1 MQLVPRYLVNDRI
14 IVVSNDAGFVTE
26 FRPVYSRTIKVYKGI
41 DNTIQFR
48 LLNAD
53 QKPVTIEDSPVFVAF
68 DENQSKIIERSCTVT
83 DDSTTETRGMFE
95 VEITENDL
103 LNIQQQYISFNIYLE
118 ATDGQRQVTYS
129 NRNFDSSG
137 IIFIDGNAYPGPKS
151 SAEITNFYVTDNFWT
166 AGTGGVDGGV
176 EISAEPGLNGN
187 EALHT
192 AAIYSSLYV
201 GNVEVQVTL
210 DNQIS
215 GLNNW
220 ATISTVT
227 FDGTETEPVPV
238 SFNGIVSYIRFKFD
252 QDPTDKITKILVR
265 N

>member
-1 MQLVPRYLVNDRI
+1 MQLIPRYLVKDRI
-14 IVVSNDAGFVTE
+14 KVISNDIGFVVE
-26 FRPVYSRTIKVYKGI
+26 YRPVYSRQLKVYRGI
-41 DNTIQFR
+41 DNKIQFR

-53 QKPVTIEDSPVFVAF
+53 QKPIQITSTPWMVIF
-68 DENQSKIIERSCTVT
+68 DESKNKIIERECEVT
-83 DDSTTETRGMFE
+83 GDSTTHGLFDFT
-95 VEITENDL
+95 ILENDL
-103 LNIQQQYISFNIYLE
+103 LNIKQQYLNYNIYLKN
-118 ATDGQRQVTYS
+118 ADNSNSVTYS

-192 AAIYSSLYV
+192 AAIYSNLYV

>member
-14 IVVSNDAGFVTE
+14 IVVSNDARFVTE

-129 NRNFDSSG
+129 NRNFDSMG
-137 IIFIDGNAYPGPKS
+137 IIYIDSRSYPGPKS
-151 SAEITNFYVTDNFWT
+151 AQELASFVEEDDYWVAGSTDATKIT
-166 AGTGGVDGGV
+166 A
-176 EISAEPGLNGN
+176 SPGLNGN

-192 AAIYSSLYV
+192 VAVYTNEFV
-201 GNVEVQVTL
+201 GTVEVQATL

-220 ATISTVT
+220 TTVSTLT
-227 FDGTETEPVPV
+227 FDGTESEPVPAN
-238 SFNGIVSYIRFKFD
+238 FNGVFTYLRFKASA
-252 QDPTDKITKILVR
+252 DPADKITKILVR

>member
-129 NRNFDSSG
+129 NRNFDSMG
-137 IIFIDGNAYPGPKS
+137 IIYIDSRSYPGPKS
-151 SAEITNFYVTDNFWT
+151 AQELAFFVEEDDYWVAGSTDATKIT
-166 AGTGGVDGGV
+166 A
-176 EISAEPGLNGN
+176 SPGLNGN

-192 AAIYSSLYV
+192 VAVYTNEFV
-201 GNVEVQVTL
+201 GTVEVQATL

-220 ATISTVT
+220 TTVSTLT
-227 FDGTETEPVPV
+227 FDGTESEPVPAN
-238 SFNGIVSYIRFKFD
+238 FNGVFTYLRFKASA
-252 QDPTDKITKILVR
+252 DPADKITKILVR

>member
-129 NRNFDSSG
+129 NRNFDSIG
-137 IIFIDGNAYPGPKS
+137 IIYIDSRSYPGPKS
-151 SAEITNFYVTDNFWT
+151 AQELASFVEEDDYWVAGSTDATKIT
-166 AGTGGVDGGV
+166 A
-176 EISAEPGLNGN
+176 SPGLNGN

-192 AAIYSSLYV
+192 VAVYTNEFV
-201 GNVEVQVTL
+201 GTVEVQATL

-220 ATISTVT
+220 TTVSTLT
-227 FDGTETEPVPV
+227 FDGTESEPVPAN
-238 SFNGIVSYIRFKFD
+238 FNGVFTYLRFKASA
-252 QDPTDKITKILVR
+252 DPADKITKILVR

>member
-53 QKPVTIEDSPVFVAF
+53 QKPVTIEDSPMFVAF
-68 DENQSKIIERSCTVT
+68 DENQSKIIERACTVT

-129 NRNFDSSG
+129 NRNFDSMG
-137 IIFIDGNAYPGPKS
+137 IIYIDSRSYPGPKS
-151 SAEITNFYVTDNFWT
+151 AQELASFVEEDDYWVAGSTDATKIT
-166 AGTGGVDGGV
+166 A
-176 EISAEPGLNGN
+176 SPGLNGN

-192 AAIYSSLYV
+192 VAVYTNEFV
-201 GNVEVQVTL
+201 GTVEVQATL

-220 ATISTVT
+220 TTVSTLT
-227 FDGTETEPVPV
+227 FDGTESEPVPAN
-238 SFNGIVSYIRFKFD
+238 FNGVFTYLRFKASA
-252 QDPTDKITKILVR
+252 DPADKITKILVR

>member
-118 ATDGQRQVTYS
+118 AVDGQRQVTYS
-129 NRNFDSSG
+129 NRNFDSMG
-137 IIFIDGNAYPGPKS
+137 IIYIDSRSYPGPKS
-151 SAEITNFYVTDNFWT
+151 AQELASFVEEDDYWVAGSTDATKIT
-166 AGTGGVDGGV
+166 A
-176 EISAEPGLNGN
+176 SPGLNGN

-192 AAIYSSLYV
+192 VAVYTNEFV
-201 GNVEVQVTL
+201 GTVEVQATL

-220 ATISTVT
+220 TTVSTLT
-227 FDGTETEPVPV
+227 FDGTESEPVPAN
-238 SFNGIVSYIRFKFD
+238 FNGVFTYLRFKASA
-252 QDPTDKITKILVR
+252 DPADKITKILVR

>member
-129 NRNFDSSG
+129 NRNFDSMG
-137 IIFIDGNAYPGPKS
+137 IIYIDSRSYPGPKS
-151 SAEITNFYVTDNFWT
+151 AQELASFVEEDDYWVAGSTDATKIT
-166 AGTGGVDGGV
+166 A
-176 EISAEPGLNGN
+176 SPGLNGN

-192 AAIYSSLYV
+192 VAVYTNEFV
-201 GNVEVQVTL
+201 GTVEVQATL

-220 ATISTVT
+220 TTVSTLT
-227 FDGTETEPVPV
+227 FDGTESEPVPAN
-238 SFNGIVSYIRFKFD
+238 FNGVFTYLRFKSSA
-252 QDPTDKITKILVR
+252 DPADKITKILVR

>member
-68 DENQSKIIERSCTVT
+68 DENQSKIIERACTVT

-129 NRNFDSSG
+129 NRNFDSMG
-137 IIFIDGNAYPGPKS
+137 IIYIDSRSYPGPKS
-151 SAEITNFYVTDNFWT
+151 AQELASFVEEDDYWVAGSTDATKIT
-166 AGTGGVDGGV
+166 A
-176 EISAEPGLNGN
+176 SPGLNGN

-192 AAIYSSLYV
+192 VAVYTNEFV
-201 GNVEVQVTL
+201 GTVEVQATL

-220 ATISTVT
+220 TTVSTLT
-227 FDGTETEPVPV
+227 FDGTESEPVPAN
-238 SFNGIVSYIRFKFD
+238 FNGVFTYLRFKASA
-252 QDPTDKITKILVR
+252 DPADKITKILVR

>member
-68 DENQSKIIERSCTVT
+68 DENQSKIIELSCTVT

-129 NRNFDSSG
+129 NRNFDSMG
-137 IIFIDGNAYPGPKS
+137 IIYIDSRSYPGPKS
-151 SAEITNFYVTDNFWT
+151 AQELASFVEEDDYWVAGSTDATKIT
-166 AGTGGVDGGV
+166 A
-176 EISAEPGLNGN
+176 SPGLNGN

-192 AAIYSSLYV
+192 VAVYTNEFV
-201 GNVEVQVTL
+201 GTVEVQATL

-220 ATISTVT
+220 TTVSTLT
-227 FDGTETEPVPV
+227 FDGTESEPVPAN
-238 SFNGIVSYIRFKFD
+238 FNGVFTYLRFKASA
-252 QDPTDKITKILVR
+252 DPADKITKILVR

>member
-1 MQLVPRYLVNDRI
+1 MQLVPRYLVNERI

-53 QKPVTIEDSPVFVAF
+53 QKPVTIEDSPIFVAF
-68 DENQSKIIERSCTVT
+68 DENQSKIIERACTVT

-118 ATDGQRQVTYS
+118 VSEGQRQVTYS
-129 NRNFDSSG
+129 NRNFDSMG
-137 IIFIDGNAYPGPKS
+137 IIYVDSRSLPGPKS
-151 SAEITNFYVTDNFWT
+151 AQELSSFIEEGDYWVAGSTDATKIT
-166 AGTGGVDGGV
+166 A
-176 EISAEPGLNGN
+176 SPGLNGN

-192 AAIYSSLYV
+192 VAVYTNEFV
-201 GNVEVQVTL
+201 GTVEVQATL

-220 ATISTVT
+220 TTVSTLT
-227 FDGTETEPVPV
+227 FDGTESEPVPAN
-238 SFNGIVSYIRFKFD
+238 FNGVFTYLRFKSSA
-252 QDPTDKITKILVR
+252 DPADRITKILVR

>member
-129 NRNFDSSG
+129 NRNFDSMG
-137 IIFIDGNAYPGPKS
+137 IIYIDSRSYPGPKS
-151 SAEITNFYVTDNFWT
+151 AQELASFVEEDDYWVAGSTDATKIT
-166 AGTGGVDGGV
+166 A
-176 EISAEPGLNGN
+176 SPGLNGN

-192 AAIYSSLYV
+192 VAVYTNEFV
-201 GNVEVQVTL
+201 GTVEVQATL

-220 ATISTVT
+220 TTVSTLT
-227 FDGTETEPVPV
+227 FDGTESEPVPAN
-238 SFNGIVSYIRFKFD
+238 FNGVFTYLRFKASA
-252 QDPTDKITKILVR
+252 DPADKITKILVR

>member
-129 NRNFDSSG
+129 NRNFDSMG
-137 IIFIDGNAYPGPKS
+137 IIYIDSRSYPGPKS
-151 SAEITNFYVTDNFWT
+151 AQELASFIEEDDYWVAGSTDATKIT
-166 AGTGGVDGGV
+166 A
-176 EISAEPGLNGN
+176 SPGLNGN

-192 AAIYSSLYV
+192 VAVYTNEFI
-201 GNVEVQVTL
+201 GTVEVQATL

-220 ATISTVT
+220 TTVSTLT
-227 FDGTETEPVPV
+227 FDGTESEPVPAN
-238 SFNGIVSYIRFKFD
+238 FNGVFTYLRFKASA
-252 QDPTDKITKILVR
+252 DPADKITKILVR

>member
-68 DENQSKIIERSCTVT
+68 DENQSKIIERACTVT

-129 NRNFDSSG
+129 NRNFDSMG
-137 IIFIDGNAYPGPKS
+137 IIYIDSRSYPGPKPAQELAS
-151 SAEITNFYVTDNFWT
+151 FVEEDDYWVAGSTDATKIT
-166 AGTGGVDGGV
+166 A
-176 EISAEPGLNGN
+176 SPGLNGN

-192 AAIYSSLYV
+192 VAVYTNEFV
-201 GNVEVQVTL
+201 GTVEVQATL

-220 ATISTVT
+220 TTVSTLT
-227 FDGTETEPVPV
+227 FDGTESEPVPAN
-238 SFNGIVSYIRFKFD
+238 FNGVFTYLRFKASA
-252 QDPTDKITKILVR
+252 DPADKITKILVR